1 MPKTDKSPK
10 SSTKDNAVMEGI
22 LQKMQALQ
30 AQLEEEVAKRRAA
43 FSYRVENGRV
53 VFGAEAK
60 RRQRAMRI
68 RLWAFLRATRP
79 MTVITAPVIY
89 SLIIPFVLLDI
100 FVNIYQAICFPVYG
114 IPKVTRRDY
123 IAVDRHQL
131 AYLNA
136 LQKFNCMYC
145 GYCNGLIGYVRE
157 VASRTEAYWCPIKH
171 ARHLHGGH
179 DHYAGFTDFGDG
191 EGFQSGLVRS
201 RGRLKTLDGSSSGG
215 GDDRADQE

>member
-1 MPKTDKSPK
+1 MQNTPDPHEPQAKSG
-10 SSTKDNAVMEGI
+10 AAMERI
-22 LQKMQALQ
+22 LAKMHALQ
-30 AQLEEEVAKRRAA
+30 EQLEDEISKRRAA

-53 VFGAEAK
+53 VFEAEAK
-60 RRQRAMRI
+60 RRQRALRI

-79 MTVITAPVIY
+79 LTVITAPVIY
-89 SLIIPFVLLDI
+89 SLVIPFVLLDI
-100 FVNIYQAICFPVYG
+100 FVSIYQAICFPVYG
-114 IPKVTRRDY
+114 IPKVARRDY

-171 ARHLHGGH
+171 ARHLRGGH
-179 DHYAGFTDFGDG
+179 DHYAQFTDFGDG

-201 RGRLKTLDGSSSGG
+201 RSRLKTLGEQ
-215 GDDRADQE
+215 GDQP